1 MTRRLAAVLFAAIA
15 LACAA
20 GSDGRAATM
29 ALLIGVSDYDEAIGL
44 ADLEGPPN
52 DVRLLREAL
61 RAHDVADITI
71 LADKVEGAARPT
83 RAAILAALADL
94 AQRAGSGDLVIVH
107 MSGHGTRQPDR
118 NGDEA
123 DGYDELFLPA
133 DVRRAEPGSSVIP
146 NALVDE
152 EIGEAVGALRRK
164 GADVWFVMDSCH
176 SGTGLRAASPAT
188 RDRYVDPAL
197 LGVEAR
203 PASPAASGGD
213 LAEEASGEDEPE
225 GGFVAFYAAQS
236 SEVAREVDFAP
247 AGSKEEASWFGLFTA
262 KLASRLHEAGAITY
276 RQLFQAV
283 LADMNDESVPGA
295 ARLQTPFW
303 EGTLIDAT
311 VLGGSASVGIRQFE
325 IERDLLSAGSVH
337 GLAEGSVV
345 ELVADATTPPGE
357 GIGYAQIDGIEPLS
371 SYVRPVAED
380 CEAEPGSLCPRAG
393 ELAADA
399 RYARVVAVPIDSV
412 LRLSPIA
419 ELGPADGEAGEKLT
433 AALEEAVERFNAR
446 GTGRIELASA
456 DYDVAVGRKTGELW
470 FGRAISVG
478 EEPIGL
484 AWKPEDGDLLPV
496 LTRIALAERLAA
508 TMGAIAQTG
517 SPLNQN
523 PVEISVNVE
532 EADRAALSPEGPPRN
547 LASECRNYAEP
558 RPLAGGASLKQCDR
572 LDIAAQGTFSG
583 ARDVNRIYIDAH
595 FCVWAHHERV
605 EGTARAIR
613 LGEPLILCSDC
624 PGYSAGEERLFV
636 LVSEAKPNADQI
648 NLEGLV
654 ETCTR
659 SATRSAGN
667 RAFSD
672 LVRSVSQAGRT
683 RGAFGGLV
691 PEEVWV
697 EEMSWKILPRRVA
710 LGQGASGQ

>member
-1 MTRRLAAVLFAAIA
+1 
-15 LACAA
+15 
-20 GSDGRAATM
+20 M
-29 ALLIGVSDYDEAIGL
+29 ALLVGVSNYDDAIGL

-52 DVRLLREAL
+52 DVRLLRDAL
-61 RAHDVADITI
+61 GAHDIRDVTI
-71 LADKVEGAARPT
+71 LADKVEGGTRPT
-83 RAAILAALADL
+83 REAILGAFADL
-94 AQRAGSGDLVIVH
+94 QSRATSGDLVIIH
-107 MSGHGTRQPDR
+107 MSGHGTRQPDQ

-133 DVRRAEPGSSVIP
+133 DVKRAEPGSGVIP
-146 NALVDE
+146 NALVDD
-152 EIGEAVGALRRK
+152 EIGEAVDDIRRK

-176 SGTGLRAASPAT
+176 SGTGLRAASTAT

-197 LGVEAR
+197 LGIEAR
-203 PASPAASGGD
+203 PARPASAEGD
-213 LAEEASGEDEPE
+213 LAAEVTGEDEPE
-225 GGFVAFYAAQS
+225 GGLVAFYAAQS

-247 AGSKEEASWFGLFTA
+247 EGSSGAPSWFGLFTA
-262 KLASRLHEAGAITY
+262 KLASRLREAGAISY

-283 LADMNDESVPGA
+283 MADMNDESVPGA

-325 IERDLLSAGSVH
+325 IDRDLLSAGSVH
-337 GLAEGSVV
+337 GLSEGTVL
-345 ELVADATTPPGE
+345 ELVPDATTVPGE

-393 ELAADA
+393 ELPSDA

-412 LRLSPIA
+412 LRLSPITD
-419 ELGPADGEAGEKLT
+419 LGSAPGAADEKLE
-433 AALEEAVERFNAR
+433 AALKDAVERFNAR
-446 GTGRIELASA
+446 GTGRIEIGSA
-456 DYDVAVGRKTGELW
+456 DYDVAVGRDTGQLW

-484 AWKPEDGDLLPV
+484 AWKPEDGDLLPI

-508 TMGAIAQTG
+508 TMAAIAETG

-532 EADRAALSPEGPPRN
+532 ESDRDALSPEGPPRN

-558 RPLAGGASLKQCDR
+558 RPLAGGAPLKQCDR
-572 LDIAAQGTFSG
+572 LDIAVKGAVSG
-583 ARDVNRIYIDAH
+583 SRDVNRIYIDSH

-605 EGTARAIR
+605 EGTARPTR
-613 LGEPLILCSDC
+613 LGEPLTLCSDC
-624 PGYSAGEERLFV
+624 PDYSAGDERLFV
-636 LVSEAKPNADQI
+636 LVSEAKQNADQI

-659 SATRSAGN
+659 GATRSAGN

-672 LVRSVSQAGRT
+672 LIESVSKAGRT
-683 RGAFGGLV
+683 RGAFGGLT
-691 PEEVWV
+691 PESVWV
-697 EEMSWKILPRRVA
+697 EEMSWKVLPRRVA
-710 LGQGASGQ
+710 LGQDAPAPNVGSARP